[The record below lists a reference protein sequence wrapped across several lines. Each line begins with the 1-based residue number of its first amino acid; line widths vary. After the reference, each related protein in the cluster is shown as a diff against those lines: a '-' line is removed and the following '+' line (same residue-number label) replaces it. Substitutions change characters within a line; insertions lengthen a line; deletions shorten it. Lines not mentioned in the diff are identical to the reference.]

1 MKLNEIKE
9 AIKFNCGCEYCGKTK
24 MEWTFNQTLNAVKEE
39 IQLLKK
45 QMAINP
51 REEQI
56 FDIIL
61 ENIDSPQEHTKPFR
75 CNDASGSTLLESQDL
90 PSAYRRLDSGEQGT
104 KIPADNVKN
113 QKSYFEERSMIW
125 ENYMG
130 LLGIAFMGLGIL
142 CLFSLI
148 LIVAGGA

>member
-1 MKLNEIKE
+1 MQNLRSSSSSCFVRHEGEKEMKLKEIKE
-9 AIKFNCGCEYCGKTK
+9 AIKFNCGCEYCGKGK

-61 ENIDSPQEHTKPFR
+61 ENIE
-75 CNDASGSTLLESQDL
+75 ST
-90 PSAYRRLDSGEQGT
+90 RGEPHA
-104 KIPADNVKN
+104 I
-113 QKSYFEERSMIW
+113 
-125 ENYMG
+125 
-130 LLGIAFMGLGIL
+130 
-142 CLFSLI
+142 
-148 LIVAGGA
+148 

>member
-39 IQLLKK
+39 IINLKK

-56 FDIIL
+56 FNVLL
-61 ENIDSPQEHTKPFR
+61 ENIELARDTSPQEHTKPFR

-113 QKSYFEERSMIW
+113 QKSYFEKTST
-125 ENYMG
+125 ENKR
-130 LLGIAFMGLGIL
+130 
-142 CLFSLI
+142 
-148 LIVAGGA
+148 